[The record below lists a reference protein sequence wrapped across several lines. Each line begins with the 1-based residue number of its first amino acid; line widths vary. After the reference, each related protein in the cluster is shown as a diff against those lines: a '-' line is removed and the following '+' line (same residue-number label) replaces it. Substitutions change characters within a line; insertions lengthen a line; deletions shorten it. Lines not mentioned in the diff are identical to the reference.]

1 MSKTQKEL
9 EIENNKLFQE
19 IVQNIKEDIS
29 EEEKRIKEEDSED
42 YPLLEILEEDAN
54 HIRIRDDMEECMYRE
69 YTIMNPNAMDQ
80 EWLDGRIIVTPSV
93 AKLPFSFD
101 AKKLAGF
108 LICHLGK
115 EMYLN
120 LNKIVFLND
129 LDEDYDYLVHM
140 DDNDELSYALE
151 EHELPYDMLGIQW
164 HAKEI
169 VLVNLG
175 EILKC
180 TEQMVEDGDLESYVV
195 KGFINYGI
203 FSTLIHE
210 LRHLAQSNPYLPEH
224 ALNFLVE
231 VATDDDEDEY
241 QNALEED
248 AETYCRDFCD
258 SHSLPYVIQ
267 EKSLVDAKTSKV
279 A

>member
-1 MSKTQKEL
+1 MRKLKKEL
-9 EIENNKLFQE
+9 EIENDKLFQE

-29 EEEKRIKEEDSED
+29 EEEKRIKEEDSEAC
-42 YPLLEILEEDAN
+42 PLLEILEEDAN

-120 LNKIVFLND
+120 LNKIVFLNN
-129 LDEDYDYLVHM
+129 LNEDYDYLVHM
-140 DDNDELSYALE
+140 DDDDELSYALE

-175 EILKC
+175 EIMKC
-180 TEQMVEDGDLESYVV
+180 TEQMVEDGDLEPYEV
-195 KGFINYGI
+195 KGCVHYGI

-224 ALNFLVE
+224 ALNFLME
-231 VATDDDEDEY
+231 VATDNDEDE
-241 QNALEED
+241 NALEQD
-248 AETYCRDFCD
+248 AETYCRDFCN

-267 EKSLVDAKTSKV
+267 EKSLVDVKTSKV